1 MLAGQPKKALKMLT
15 LNTKTKVKKQGPV
28 ITPAPRRGRH
38 GLRGQGGGAWHR
50 IATPRMWLDTNRE
63 QAGFYPFIT
72 GTNSPRRGAP
82 IGYNLHT
89 GSAVAMDHMSLYRS
103 GAITAPNAM
112 VFGLNGFGKS
122 SISLMLNACLNATG
136 TPLMIFDPIKGEYA
150 DYARAA
156 GADIFELGTGHSKSK
171 VNPMDRGPLAA
182 AGLIIGG
189 EIGKSMYE
197 DGVDNVVR
205 NIRALIRINRG
216 RDMTVTDAESMI
228 IKMGVEAVME
238 REENPNLGH
247 LLKFFD
253 SPTDAVV
260 YASGLEGADKA
271 KFKSKYSQL
280 FESVSALVHGEF
292 SDIFSDKGISLTPGN
307 PAGMCFD
314 SSAIPNA
321 DEKMISATMMTT
333 WRLGMDAI
341 DAHWELAQHEARKA
355 AEAAQEGEHYEPTIR
370 WNGFTSLMDEFWYP
384 IRHADG
390 LIQEVDR
397 LSRTN
402 RSKGVGEWKVTHSPK
417 DFLMLANEHDRKIAH
432 SLIEK
437 CGLWVML
444 AMTEADLEALNSIRR
459 IERTEIDW
467 VTSFMS
473 GNQGLETQDR
483 KLSQRSLAGSP
494 PVGAG
499 KALWK
504 VSDSLGIP
512 VQSPKPKIL
521 SQLHQTGQRFN
532 MG

>member
-1 MLAGQPKKALKMLT
+1 MMLIRTK
-15 LNTKTKVKKQGPV
+15 NTKPKNQGPA
-28 ITPAPRRGRH
+28 ITPAPRRSRS
-38 GLRGQGGGAWHR
+38 GLKGPGGGAWSR

-82 IGYNLHT
+82 LGYNLHT
-89 GSAVAMDHMSLYRS
+89 GSAVAMDHMNLYKS

-122 SISLMLNACLNATG
+122 SISLMVNACLNATG

-150 DYARAA
+150 DYARAT

-171 VNPMDRGPLAA
+171 INPMDRGPLAA
-182 AGLIIGG
+182 AGLVIGG
-189 EIGKSMYE
+189 DAGKSMYE

-216 RDMTVTDAESMI
+216 RDRSVSDAETTI

-238 REENPNLGH
+238 REPRPNLGH
-247 LLKFFD
+247 LLAFFD
-253 SPTDAVV
+253 TPTDDVV
-260 YASGLEGADKA
+260 YASGLEGGDKS
-271 KFKSKYSQL
+271 KFKTKYSQL
-280 FESVSALVHGEF
+280 FESVSALVYGEF
-292 SDIFSDKGISLTPGN
+292 SDIFSDNGIALRPGN
-307 PAGMCFD
+307 TAGMCFD
-314 SSAIPNA
+314 SSAIPNS

-341 DAHWELAQHEARKA
+341 DAHWELAQHEAKKA
-355 AEAAQEGEHYEPTIR
+355 AEAAAEGEHYEPAIR
-370 WNGFTSLMDEFWYP
+370 WNGFTSLMDEFWHP

-417 DFLMLANEHDRKIAH
+417 DFLMLPNEQDRQIAH

-444 AMTEADLEALNSIRR
+444 AMTEADMETLSSIRH
-459 IERTEIDW
+459 IEQTEIDW

-473 GNQGLETQDR
+473 GNQGLETQER
-483 KLSQRSLAGSP
+483 KLVQGSLAGRP
-494 PVGAG
+494 PAGAG

-512 VQSPKPKIL
+512 VQSPKPQIL